1 MRRIRC
7 KQADPERLRLL
18 DAESAATPGWL
29 RLLDAELVAAGQVS
43 TAMHKMIV
51 KQNKNAHEKSRKGH
65 ERTDSKC
72 KTAVAACCKT
82 AVAAC
87 CTREQSHATK
97 RWRAGILDKRM
108 MAGQGAG
115 APLNPA
121 PRRRPVQAPWPVRK
135 QFKISWNKD
144 HVRSDS
150 RRREWIKSQD
160 DMVRRRA
167 NYMRLAKLKRHFDPD
182 GLYNDEDSSVDMMD
196 EMIRIDE
203 SIFL

>member
-1 MRRIRC
+1 
-7 KQADPERLRLL
+7 
-18 DAESAATPGWL
+18 
-29 RLLDAELVAAGQVS
+29 
-43 TAMHKMIV
+43 
-51 KQNKNAHEKSRKGH
+51 
-65 ERTDSKC
+65 
-72 KTAVAACCKT
+72 
-82 AVAAC
+82 
-87 CTREQSHATK
+87 
-97 RWRAGILDKRM
+97 M

-144 HVRSDS
+144 HVRSDL
-150 RRREWIKSQD
+150 RHREWIKSQD
-160 DMVRRRA
+160 DMIRRRA
-167 NYMRLAKLKRHFDPD
+167 NYLRLAKLKRHFDPD